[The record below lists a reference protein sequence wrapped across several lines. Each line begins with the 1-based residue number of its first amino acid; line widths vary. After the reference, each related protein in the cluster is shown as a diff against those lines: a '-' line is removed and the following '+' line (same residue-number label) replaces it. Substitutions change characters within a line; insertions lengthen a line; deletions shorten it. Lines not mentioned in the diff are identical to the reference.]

1 MSVEPPPAEPND
13 SPRPA
18 AETAAPGAF
27 RPLVPDSVSPPELT
41 WSAVLLG
48 SLLGIVF
55 GASSL
60 YLFLKVGMTVSAS
73 IPVAVL
79 SITIFRALSKAFGFR
94 RATIL
99 ENNIVQTS
107 GSAGESIAFGVGAT
121 MPALM
126 ILGYDMAPMRVMMV
140 SVLGGILGILMMI
153 PLRRAFIV
161 KQHGTLPYP
170 EGTACAKILVAG
182 EQGGAN
188 AKTVFTGFG
197 LAFVYQ
203 TLMEVFHLWP
213 KEPEREITG
222 ISGYS
227 KGVVSAEVAPA
238 LLGVGYIIGTR
249 TASIMVAGGILAS
262 LVLVPAIA
270 FFGSLGDGTLAPGG
284 GPISGMSAGEIRGS
298 YVRYIGAGA
307 VAAGGIISM
316 VRALPLILGGLA
328 GSVRAMGAKGGA
340 AGSTGRTGRDMP
352 IWIVALGA
360 LGLVGAISGSDLIP
374 TDTAGRIAGALMI
387 LLFGF
392 LFVTVSSRLTGEI
405 GSSSNPISG
414 MTIATLLLT
423 CLIFV
428 LLGWVGEQYRVTALS
443 IAAIVCI
450 ASSNGGTTSQDLK
463 TGHLIGGTPW
473 KQQVAILAGAI
484 TSAVVIG
491 FTLLLLNGTHTD
503 YITDPGALPRAS
515 APAESLAD
523 LPAETSPADGKSY
536 KVWWVTEKDG
546 AVPPGRYYVDPE
558 SGAIRQLVNPGIGGR
573 EIKQQGKA
581 PVEKFNPPQPEL
593 FAVIIDGIMSGNLPW
608 GLVVLGA
615 MLAVVVQLTGVS
627 ALAFAVGVYLPLSTT
642 MPIFVGGLI
651 RYVVDR
657 SRKMS
662 AEESDSSPAVLMS
675 SGLIAGGSI
684 AGILI
689 ALLAVFLPTAD
700 YFSTEGLPTAVA
712 ASADLQRTEA
722 DGEEQLLRKK
732 GPDGESYMV
741 WAISPAKAGELSAPS
756 APVEPGEYLVDTSG
770 KAAYRVEPGS
780 VLDLSMRFLP
790 RGWRAL
796 TWPALAAFAV
806 LIAALLWTGLRGE
819 TVAEALA
826 DVPGADLSRDG
837 EASGGGPVAP

>member
-1 MSVEPPPAEPND
+1 MSVHPPSSSEPELSPVAAKEPT
-13 SPRPA
+13 S
-18 AETAAPGAF
+18 GF
-27 RPLVPDSVSPPELT
+27 RPYVPDSANLPELT
-41 WSAVLLG
+41 WSAVGLG
-48 SLLGIVF
+48 ALLGIVF

-79 SITIFRALSKAFGFR
+79 AITIFRALSNAFKTR

-99 ENNIVQTS
+99 ENNIVQTA

-126 ILGYDMAPMRVMMV
+126 ILGYDMEPSRVMIV

-188 AKTVFTGFG
+188 AKTVFAGFG

-203 TLMEVFHLWP
+203 TLMEVFRLWP
-213 KEPEREITG
+213 KEPAREITG
-222 ISGYS
+222 IKGYE
-227 KGVVSAEVAPA
+227 KAVFTGEVSPA

-249 TASIMVAGGILAS
+249 TASIMVGGGILAA
-262 LVLVPAIA
+262 LVLIPAVA
-270 FFGSLGDGTLAPGG
+270 FFGSLSDAPLAPGTVPIRQM
-284 GPISGMSAGEIRGS
+284 GPGAIYQN

-316 VRALPLILGGLA
+316 VRALPLILGGLF
-328 GSVRAMGAKGGA
+328 GSFRAMSSKSGETAPE
-340 AGSTGRTGRDMP
+340 GRTGRDLPM
-352 IWIVALGA
+352 WIVAA
-360 LGLVGAISGSDLIP
+360 GAILLVAAIASTSMIP
-374 TDTAGRIAGALMI
+374 TGLDGRIAGALMI

-428 LLGWVGEQYRVTALS
+428 ILGWVGPQYRVAALS
-443 IAAIVCI
+443 IAAVVCI

-463 TGHLIGGTPW
+463 TGHLVGGTPW
-473 KQQVAILAGAI
+473 KQQIAILVGAI

-491 FTLLLLNGTHTD
+491 FTLLGLNASRTE
-503 YITDPGALPRAS
+503 YITEADLLPKTP
-515 APAESLAD
+515 APASVLAD
-523 LPAETSPADGKSY
+523 ARTEQYEKGEY
-536 KVWWVTEKDG
+536 KVWWVTETTGD
-546 AVPPGRYYVDPE
+546 ARPGRYLVDPQ
-558 SGAIRQLVNPGIGGR
+558 SGQVKVWVNPGIGGTSVKR
-573 EIKQQGKA
+573 EGKA
-581 PVEKFNPPQPEL
+581 ALEKFNPPQPAL
-593 FAVIIDGIMSGNLPW
+593 FAVIIDGIMTGKLPW
-608 GLVVLGA
+608 VLVMLGA
-615 MLAVVVQLTGVS
+615 CLAVVVQLTGVS

-657 SRKMS
+657 ARKMTP
-662 AEESDSSPAVLMS
+662 EESDSSPAVLMS

-689 ALLAVFLPTAD
+689 ALATVILPSQD
-700 YFSTEGLPTAVA
+700 YFYAEDLPPADAIDATAA
-712 ASADLQRTEA
+712 TTT
-722 DGEEQLLRKK
+722 KK
-732 GPDGESYMV
+732 GPGGQGYKVVTIAD
-741 WAISPAKAGELSAPS
+741 PASKKLEPRYAGEF
-756 APVEPGEYLVDTSG
+756 LVDESG
-770 KAAYRVEPGS
+770 KPVHRVETS
-780 VLDLSMRFLP
+780 TALDLSKRLYP
-790 RGWRAL
+790 RAL
-796 TWPALAAFAV
+796 REAHWPGVAAFAI
-806 LIAALLWTGLRGE
+806 LIGALLWAGLRGKS
-819 TVAEALA
+819 VQEAMA
-826 DVPGADLSRDG
+826 DVPGADLSREG
-837 EASGGGPVAP
+837 EISSGGPGVS

>member
-1 MSVEPPPAEPND
+1 MSADPTTARPDLAAHAEPGPEKAG
-13 SPRPA
+13 S
-18 AETAAPGAF
+18 TF
-27 RPLVPDSVSPPELT
+27 RPYVPDSASQPELT
-41 WSAVLLG
+41 WSAVGLG
-48 SLLGIVF
+48 ALLGIVF

-79 SITIFRALSKAFGFR
+79 SITIFRALSNALGTR
-94 RATIL
+94 RATVL
-99 ENNIVQTS
+99 ENNVVQTT

-126 ILGYDMAPMRVMMV
+126 ILGYDMEPTRVMIV

-188 AKTVFTGFG
+188 AKTVFAGFG

-203 TLMEVFHLWP
+203 VLMEVFRLWP
-213 KEPEREITG
+213 KEPAREITG
-222 ISGYS
+222 ISGYE
-227 KGVVSAEVAPA
+227 KAVVTGEVAPA

-249 TASIMVAGGILAS
+249 TASIMVGGGILAA
-262 LVLVPAIA
+262 LVLTPAIA
-270 FFGSLGDGTLAPGG
+270 YFGSLADGPLPPGTVAVRQM
-284 GPISGMSAGEIRGS
+284 GPDAIRSS

-316 VRALPLILGGLA
+316 VRSLPLILGGLL
-328 GSVRAMGAKGGA
+328 GSVRAMGSGVAGA
-340 AGSTGRTGRDMP
+340 AGAEGRTGRDMP
-352 IWIVALGA
+352 MWVVGVGSIALVAGIA
-360 LGLVGAISGSDLIP
+360 ATNLIP
-374 TDTAGRIAGALMI
+374 TDTPGRVAGALMI

-428 LLGWVGEQYRVTALS
+428 LLGWVGPQYRVAALS
-443 IAAIVCI
+443 IAAVVCI

-463 TGHLIGGTPW
+463 TGHLVGGTPW
-473 KQQVAILAGAI
+473 KQQVAILVGAI

-491 FTLLLLNGTHTD
+491 FTLLLLNNVYTD
-503 YITDPGALPRAS
+503 VVSDPAYLPHVS
-515 APAESLAD
+515 APADQLAAMEEESYRGEA
-523 LPAETSPADGKSY
+523 Y
-536 KVWWVTEKDG
+536 KVWWVTQAAEG
-546 AVPPGRYYVDPE
+546 VRPGRYLVDPQT
-558 SGAIRQLVNPGIGGR
+558 GAPRFWVNPGIGGTAVKIPGQP
-573 EIKQQGKA
+573 E
-581 PVEKFNPPQPEL
+581 VEKFNPPQPAL
-593 FAVIIDGIMSGNLPW
+593 FAVIIDGIMTGRLPW
-608 GLVVLGA
+608 GLVALGA
-615 MLAVVVQLTGVS
+615 FLAIVVQLTGVS

-651 RYVVDR
+651 RYAVDR
-657 SRKMS
+657 SRRMT

-689 ALLAVFLPTAD
+689 ALATVSLPTRD
-700 YFSTEGLPTAVA
+700 YFSTEDLPTLAQVR
-712 ASADLQRTEA
+712 DQDIT
-722 DGEEQLLRKK
+722 GTKP
-732 GPDGESYMV
+732 GPDGRTYRVLSLNT
-741 WAISPAKAGELSAPS
+741 PAAYGLAPEYAGEFLLD
-756 APVEPGEYLVDTSG
+756 ESG
-770 KAAYRVEPGS
+770 RSAYRVES
-780 VLDLSMRFLP
+780 STTLDLGKRLLP
-790 RGWRAL
+790 RRVREAN
-796 TWPALAAFAV
+796 WPALLAFSV
-806 LIAALLWTGLRGE
+806 LLAALLWTGLRGE
-819 TVAEALA
+819 SAAEAMA
-826 DVPGADLSRDG
+826 ATPQSDLSSEG
-837 EASGGGPVAP
+837 QVSSGDPTET